1 MTRRCEMNEH
11 FDTGSWAIIVIT
23 FVLFAVSLVVKGLTR
38 ELLLELAVFLVS
50 VKLIV
55 MAYKNS
61 KTSKEVMEELREIKE
76 MLEEQNRSQAGR
88 GF

>member
-1 MTRRCEMNEH
+1 MNEH

-23 FVLFAVSLVVKGLTR
+23 FVLFAVALVVKGFTR
-38 ELLLELAVFLVS
+38 ELLLEAGVFLVS

>member
-1 MTRRCEMNEH
+1 MSKH

>member
-1 MTRRCEMNEH
+1 MNEH

-76 MLEEQNRSQAGR
+76 LLEEQNRSQAGR

>member
-1 MTRRCEMNEH
+1 MNEH

>member
-1 MTRRCEMNEH
+1 MNEH

-88 GF
+88 RF